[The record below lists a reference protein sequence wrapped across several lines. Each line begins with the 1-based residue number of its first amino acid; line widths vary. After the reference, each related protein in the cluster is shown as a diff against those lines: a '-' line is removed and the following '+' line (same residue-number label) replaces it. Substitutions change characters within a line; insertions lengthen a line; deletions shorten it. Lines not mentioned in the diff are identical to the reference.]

1 MHYTGL
7 KRFREQWRV
16 GKKEPELF
24 RNVKKKSTARFLR
37 EENGRTD
44 GGTFK
49 SGFSRQNGEKTAAGT
64 FKKTIFL
71 YIEKGGGCGEA
82 DRE

>member
-1 MHYTGL
+1 MS
-7 KRFREQWRV
+7 
-16 GKKEPELF
+16 
-24 RNVKKKSTARFLR
+24 NKKSAARFLR

-49 SGFSRQNGEKTAAGT
+49 SGFRRQNGEKTAART

-71 YIEKGGGCGEA
+71 YVQKGGGCGEA